1 MDEFAAENMAHLAEL
16 TQRFDEAVAAVREGA
31 PPLYT
36 FVNTAYSPCPV
47 DPEITMVTI
56 ITRPDED
63 SEWDPPAESP
73 PAPVYDALLACGFS
87 EEAENGFTISRPVEE
102 VALLLASWGL
112 VEVPM
117 DDLM

>member
-1 MDEFAAENMAHLAEL
+1 MDDFVAENMAHLAEL

-36 FVNTAYSPCPV
+36 FLNTAYSPCPV

-63 SEWDPPAESP
+63 SAWDPPAESP